1 MEIGKALPYG
11 SWPSPVTPRG
21 VAAASASLGDGAQY
35 VLGRPWWAES
45 RPDEGGRVTVC
56 RQSPDGST
64 QELLAAPWDARSRV
78 HEYGGGAWTAVG
90 ETLVFVQ
97 YDDQRLYRL
106 TPGGSP
112 EPITPAVDPALSVRF
127 GDLSASH
134 DGSHVICVRETL
146 AAQDVVRDIVSIP
159 VDGDGG
165 DSRKVEHL
173 AGGSRFVA
181 FPRQS
186 PDGSRLAWIS
196 WEHPQMPWDGTEL
209 RISERDEH
217 GGYGAPRVVLG
228 STTES
233 VLQPEWLDDGSL
245 AVISDRSGWWNL
257 YRLTLGSDGPEAPHP
272 DRPEALHPGEH
283 EVGGPL
289 WKLRPR
295 WFGVLPGNRLLA
307 VRTRGVDT
315 LCLVDLAT
323 GTVRDLDLP
332 GLETVTL
339 VDVEAEGRR
348 ALIVGGGAREPRGLR
363 QVDLE
368 TGAVTPVRLLT
379 EGFPSAAYLS
389 PAQPRT
395 FVDEQGRE
403 VHAIVYAPHHPTVQ
417 GPADE
422 QPPYA
427 VMAHGGPTARSTVLG
442 TASIAFWTSRGVGV
456 LDVNYGGSTGYGR
469 EYRERLR
476 DMWGVVDVADTAL
489 AARRLAEAGEA
500 DPRRLAVQGHSAGG
514 WTVLASLGTTDV
526 FAAGIS
532 SCGVTDARLMAEHTH
547 DFESRYLDGLI
558 GPLPETDKLYEE
570 RSPLAHVAGVT
581 APVLLLQGLDDPIV
595 PTPLAEAFRA
605 ELERHGVPHQ
615 YVAFAGEGHGFRRA
629 DTVARCLE
637 LSLDFLGDALG
648 FVPAAAGSPA

>member
-1 MEIGKALPYG
+1 MEISKALPYG
-11 SWPSPVTPRG
+11 SWPSPVSPRG

-35 VLGRPWWAES
+35 VQGQPWWAES

-56 RQSPDGST
+56 RRSPDGAI
-64 QELLAAPWDARSRV
+64 EDLLAPPWDVRSRV
-78 HEYGGGAWTAVG
+78 HEYGGGAWTVVG
-90 ETLVFVQ
+90 STLVFVQ
-97 YDDQRLYRL
+97 YDDQRLYL
-106 TPGGSP
+106 LSPDGSP
-112 EPITPAVDPALSVRF
+112 EPLTPAAAPPLSVRF

-134 DGSHVICVRETL
+134 DGSHVICVRETHTSE
-146 AAQDVVRDIVSIP
+146 DVVRDIVAVP
-159 VDGDGG
+159 VDGVD
-165 DSRKVEHL
+165 DVRRL

-186 PDGSRLAWIS
+186 PDGSRLVWIS
-196 WEHPQMPWDGTEL
+196 WEHPQMPWDGTHL
-209 RISERDEH
+209 RLADRDHH
-217 GGYGAPRVVLG
+217 GRYGESRVVLG
-228 STTES
+228 SATES
-233 VLQPEWLDDGSL
+233 VLQPEWLDGDSL

-257 YRLTLGSDGPEAPHP
+257 YRITLGPNGL
-272 DRPEALHPGEH
+272 EALHPGEH

-307 VRTRGVDT
+307 VRTQGIDR
-315 LCLVDLAT
+315 LCLIDIVT
-323 GTVRDLDLP
+323 GAVRDLGLP

-339 VDVEAEGRR
+339 VDVEADGKR
-348 ALIVGGGAREPRGLR
+348 ALIVGGGARQPRGLR

-368 TGAVTPVRLLT
+368 TGDVSPVRLLT
-379 EGFPSAAYLS
+379 EGFPSAEYLS

-395 FVDEQGRE
+395 FIDEQGRE
-403 VHAIVYAPHHPTVQ
+403 VHAIVYGPHHPKVH
-417 GPADE
+417 GPVGE
-422 QPPYA
+422 CPPYV
-427 VMAHGGPTARSTVLG
+427 VMAHGGPTGRSTVLG
-442 TASIAFWTSRGVGV
+442 TASIAFWTSRGIGV

-476 DMWGVVDVADTAL
+476 AMWGVVDVADTAL
-489 AARRLAEAGEA
+489 AARCLAASGEA

-514 WTVLASLGTTDV
+514 WTVLAALATTDV

-558 GPLPETDKLYEE
+558 GPLPQMDKLYEQ
-570 RSPLAHVAGVT
+570 RSPLGNVDGMN

-605 ELERHGVPHQ
+605 ELGRHGVPHQ

-637 LSLDFLGDALG
+637 LSLVFLGDALG
-648 FVPAAAGSPA
+648 FVPGTAGSPA